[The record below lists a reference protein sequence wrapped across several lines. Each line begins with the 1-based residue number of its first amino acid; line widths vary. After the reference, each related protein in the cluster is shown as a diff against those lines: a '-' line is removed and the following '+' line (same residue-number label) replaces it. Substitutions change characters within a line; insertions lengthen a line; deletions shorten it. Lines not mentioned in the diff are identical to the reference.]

1 MNRNQ
6 AKEFYPILQAFA
18 EGRVIECR
26 TKPSAIEDENVPN
39 EWAEI
44 NVIEFNH
51 NKEYRIKPNLEPESE
66 YRPFK
71 DAIECW
77 TEMRKHKPFSILKD
91 KKDGHRIQISS
102 ISDGINSISSSQ
114 IQIFVVILNIEWLL
128 RQPRDL
134 ERDHIEAVLRKSV
147 ELLYGKEE

>member
-1 MNRNQ
+1 MDRNQ
-6 AKEFYPILQAFA
+6 AKEFYPILQAYA

-44 NVIEFNH
+44 KVIEFNG

-91 KKDGHRIQISS
+91 KTRALISPS
-102 ISDGINSISSSQ
+102 APPRLGES
-114 IQIFVVILNIEWLL
+114 L
-128 RQPRDL
+128 RMTGT
-134 ERDHIEAVLRKSV
+134 HGV
-147 ELLYGKEE
+147 

>member
-1 MNRNQ
+1 MNNIIVRGGLIMDRNQ

-26 TKPSAIEDENVPN
+26 TKPSALEDGKVPN

-44 NVIEFNH
+44 KVIEFND

-91 KKDGHRIQISS
+91 KKDGHRIQIPS
-102 ISDGINSISSSQ
+102 ISDGINLISSSPDSNLCFNFKY
-114 IQIFVVILNIEWLL
+114 IMDSHTFDDGAPFGV
-128 RQPRDL
+128 
-134 ERDHIEAVLRKSV
+134 KV
-147 ELLYGKEE
+147 EE

>member
-1 MNRNQ
+1 MTKEE
-6 AKEFYPILQAFA
+6 AKEFYPILQVFA
-18 EGRVIECR
+18 EGKAIECR

-71 DAIECW
+71 DAEECW
-77 TEMRKHKPFSILKD
+77 QEMLKHQPFGVVKD
-91 KKDGHRIQISS
+91 KYFANYQTHRAFTCLVTNGCHFRGYEDETFENSFKNLLFADGTPF
-102 ISDGINSISSSQ
+102 G
-114 IQIFVVILNIEWLL
+114 V
-128 RQPRDL
+128 
-134 ERDHIEAVLRKSV
+134 KV
-147 ELLYGKEE
+147 EK